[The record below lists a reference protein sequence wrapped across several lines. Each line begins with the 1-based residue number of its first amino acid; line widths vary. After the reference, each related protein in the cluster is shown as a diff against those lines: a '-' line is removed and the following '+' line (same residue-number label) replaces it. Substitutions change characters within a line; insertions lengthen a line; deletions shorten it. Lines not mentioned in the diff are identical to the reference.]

1 MQRILL
7 FAAVGLVIYVV
18 WRTLYAVPPEVR
30 KRRLKYAGIG
40 GVLIGLIAYALIT
53 KAFRSAAVAAVVLT
67 LLRALPFLAQRFLGR
82 FQGPGPSPGEAGPS
96 GPTGA
101 APNPAVR
108 EMTEARALEIFELGP
123 DAGREQILERYK
135 HLIKNNH
142 PDRGGSSYLAAQ
154 INQARDVL
162 LRKRDSR

>member
-18 WRTLYAVPPEVR
+18 WRTLFAVPPEVR

-40 GVLIGLIAYALIT
+40 GVVVGLIAYALIT
-53 KAFRSAAVAAVVLT
+53 KAFRSAALAAVVLT

-82 FQGPGPSPGEAGPS
+82 FTGTGPGAGTAGGS
-96 GPTGA
+96 GRFAGTAPT
-101 APNPAVR
+101 PPR
-108 EMTEARALEIFELGP
+108 EMTEERALEIFELEP
-123 DAGREQILERYK
+123 AASREQVLERYK

-154 INQARDVL
+154 INQAKDVL
-162 LRKRDSR
+162 LRKRDSG